1 MTYSENIKFSKLNY
15 FDFYLIAVISFLPI
29 SIIIGILFVNIN
41 ILLLNLTLIIY
52 CFKNNI
58 WEWLKTLKFKYLIVV
73 YLYFVLNSI
82 YSFYNFNLDS
92 DYEGVIRSLGFIKF
106 ILLIYSFEI
115 FLAKRK
121 IFNQISI
128 IWTIIITVVL
138 IDVFFERITGQNLI
152 GNLSP
157 TSKRIVS
164 FFFDELIVGSFIL
177 AFGFFANISLLDNLN
192 KNKYNKFFF
201 NLLFLLIPISIFLT
215 GERANLLKSLFI
227 FFFLLILID
236 NKNFFFKKSIIIVIL
251 IFSFVAGLLLSENI
265 YYKQTALFKRITVA
279 DGNNL
284 FEKFSNIK
292 YFSHYGTAFKIFLEH
307 PYTGIGSKNFRDE
320 CVEKKYYNKEI
331 KLTQFRCSTH
341 PHQVHFEILAEQGI
355 IGYVIIFGFF
365 ILFFINSFK
374 QFIIKNDYLTLFGIF
389 YLLASLLPILPTG
402 SIFSSSNGSFFWII
416 FSLTNYRSFNLDSF
430 FNKIK

>member
-29 SIIIGILFVNIN
+29 SIIIGNLFININ

-152 GNLSP
+152 GNVSP
-157 TSKRIVS
+157 SPKRIVS

-236 NKNFFFKKSIIIVIL
+236 NKNYFLKKSIMIVIL

-265 YYKQTALFKRITVA
+265 YHRQTALFKRITIA

-284 FEKFSNIK
+284 FEKFSHIK
-292 YFSHYGTAFKIFLEH
+292 YFSHYDAAFKIFLDH

-320 CVEKKYYNKEI
+320 CGKKKYSNKEI
-331 KLTQFRCSTH
+331 LFTQSRCSTH
-341 PHQVHFEILAEQGI
+341 PHQIHFEILAEQGI

-374 QFIIKNDYLTLFGIF
+374 QFIINNDYLTLFGIF

-430 FNKIK
+430 FNKTK